1 MTGPDVKWHVI
12 GTTQTW
18 CVQIITGG
26 IREIQVL
33 KGVIYI
39 QASYFAHSLHGIKSL
54 KSSVAAVCHLRHP
67 TAVAIEVV
75 FTDIRLAGL
84 LLLAQEGGELRSGG
98 CSTPRGVAHVR
109 VEVDSLIVAVTHTLR
124 ISSLKITV
132 TGCHNVCLHL
142 CCTTG
147 SVEMSM
153 SI

>member
-1 MTGPDVKWHVI
+1 MTEPDVKLHVI

-39 QASYFAHSLHGIKSL
+39 QASYIAHSLHWHCL

-67 TAVAIEVV
+67 TAVAVEVV

-84 LLLAQEGGELRSGG
+84 LLLAWKRGKLRSGG

-124 ISSLKITV
+124 ISSLKTTV
-132 TGCHNVCLHL
+132 TGCHNVCLYC

-147 SVEMSM
+147 SVEMSI